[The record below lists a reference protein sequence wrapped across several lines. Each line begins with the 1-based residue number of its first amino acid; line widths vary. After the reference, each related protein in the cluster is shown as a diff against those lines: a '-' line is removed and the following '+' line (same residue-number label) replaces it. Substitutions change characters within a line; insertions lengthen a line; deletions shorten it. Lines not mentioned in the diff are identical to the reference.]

1 MTDADIISLY
11 QKREEDA
18 IAETE
23 KAYGSYCYAIA
34 YHILRN
40 ESDAKECVN
49 DAYMALW
56 QAIPP
61 AYPEQLKA
69 FLGKTVRNIA
79 LNRAKQSTR
88 KKRGGSQREI
98 LLSELEECIPAVT
111 SVEQGAEDRVITEC
125 IERFL
130 YAQPEE
136 KRLVFLRRYWYADS
150 LREIG
155 KTCRMSVEKVKS
167 MLFRM
172 RKELREYLAKE
183 GVEL

>member
-1 MTDADIISLY
+1 MTDSEIIALY
-11 QKREEDA
+11 QKREDAA

-23 KAYGSYCYAIA
+23 KAFGGYCHAIA

-49 DAYMALW
+49 DAYLALW

-61 AYPEQLKA
+61 ADPEHLKA

-79 LNRAKQSTR
+79 INRAKQSTR
-88 KKRGGSQREI
+88 KKRGGDQREI
-98 LLSELEECIPAVT
+98 LLSELEDCIPAVT
-111 SVEQGAEDRVITEC
+111 SVEQGAEDRAITEC

-136 KRLVFLRRYWYADS
+136 KRTVFLRRYWYADS
-150 LREIG
+150 VREIAKSG
-155 KTCRMSVEKVKS
+155 RMSGGKVKS
-167 MLFRM
+167 MLFRR
-172 RKELREYLAKE
+172 RKELQAYLTEE

>member
-1 MTDADIISLY
+1 MTDTEIIFLY
-11 QKREEDA
+11 QKREETA

-34 YHILRN
+34 YHVLRN

-88 KKRGGSQREI
+88 KKRGGDQREV
-98 LLSELEECIPAVT
+98 LLSELEECVPAVV

-130 YAQPEE
+130 YDQPEE
-136 KRLVFLRRYWYADS
+136 KRTVFLRRYWYADS
-150 LREIG
+150 LREIA
-155 KTCRMSVEKVKS
+155 KARRMSVGKVKS

-172 RKELREYLAKE
+172 RKELQKYLAKE

>member
-1 MTDADIISLY
+1 MTDSEIISLY
-11 QKREEDA
+11 QNREEDA

-23 KAYGSYCYAIA
+23 KAYGTYCHAIA

-40 ESDAKECVN
+40 ESDAGECVN

-61 AYPEQLKA
+61 AYPQHLKA

-88 KKRGGSQREI
+88 KKRGGNQREV
-98 LLSELEECIPAVT
+98 LLSELEECVPAVT
-111 SVEQGAEDRVITEC
+111 SVEQGAEDHVITEC

-130 YAQPEE
+130 YDQPEE
-136 KRLVFLRRYWYADS
+136 KRVVFLRRYWYADS
-150 LREIG
+150 LKEIG
-155 KTCRMSVEKVKS
+155 KARRMSTGKVKS
-167 MLFRM
+167 MLYRM
-172 RKELREYLAKE
+172 RKELQEYLVKE

>member
-1 MTDADIISLY
+1 MTDAEIISLY
-11 QKREEDA
+11 QNREEDA
-18 IAETE
+18 VAETE
-23 KAYGSYCYAIA
+23 KAFGAYCYAIA

-61 AYPEQLKA
+61 ACPNQLKA
-69 FLGKTVRNIA
+69 FLGKTIRNIA
-79 LNRAKQSTR
+79 LNRAKQSAR
-88 KKRGGSQREI
+88 KKRGGDQREV
-98 LLSELEECIPAVT
+98 LLSELEECVPAVI

-130 YAQPEE
+130 YDQPEE
-136 KRLVFLRRYWYADS
+136 KRKVFLRRYWYADS
-150 LREIG
+150 LREVAKACG
-155 KTCRMSVEKVKS
+155 MSVGKVKS

-172 RKELREYLAKE
+172 RKELQEYLAKE

>member
-1 MTDADIISLY
+1 MTDSEIIALY
-11 QKREEDA
+11 QNREEKA

-23 KAYGSYCYAIA
+23 KAYGNYCHAIA

-61 AYPEQLKA
+61 AYPNQLKA

-88 KKRGGSQREI
+88 KKRGGNQREV
-98 LLSELEECIPAVT
+98 LLSELEECVPAVT

-136 KRLVFLRRYWYADS
+136 KRTVFLRRYWYADS

-155 KTCRMSVEKVKS
+155 KSYRMSEGKVKS
-167 MLFRM
+167 MLFRR
-172 RKELREYLAKE
+172 RKELQEYLAKE